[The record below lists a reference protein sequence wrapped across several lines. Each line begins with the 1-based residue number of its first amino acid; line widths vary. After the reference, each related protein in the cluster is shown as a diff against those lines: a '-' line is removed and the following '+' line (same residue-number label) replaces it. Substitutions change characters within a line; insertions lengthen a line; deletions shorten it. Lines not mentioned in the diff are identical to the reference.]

1 MGYYSRQD
9 PIHNN
14 DIINNGHDTT
24 APAAFKKHLME
35 LLFGIITPRPVPSY
49 SAGNVRAKKSL
60 CVGERERESERK
72 KNGEHYISR
81 SLLPTASHESI
92 CQIMRAEREKKDF
105 FKAG

>member
-1 MGYYSRQD
+1 MGYYSRLD

-49 SAGNVRAKKSL
+49 SAGKEQAKRKSVL
-60 CVGERERESERK
+60 EKEERGRKERK
-72 KNGEHYISR
+72 MENIIFLEACYQPPVMSQF
-81 SLLPTASHESI
+81 A
-92 CQIMRAEREKKDF
+92 Q
-105 FKAG
+105 

>member
-49 SAGNVRAKKSL
+49 SAGKEQAKRKSVL
-60 CVGERERESERK
+60 EKERERAKERK
-72 KNGEHYISR
+72 MENIIFLEACYQPPVMSQFG
-81 SLLPTASHESI
+81 
-92 CQIMRAEREKKDF
+92 Q
-105 FKAG
+105 

>member
-49 SAGNVRAKKSL
+49 SAGKEQAKGKSVL
-60 CVGERERESERK
+60 EKERERREERK
-72 KNGEHYISR
+72 MENIIFLEACYQPPVMSQF
-81 SLLPTASHESI
+81 A
-92 CQIMRAEREKKDF
+92 Q
-105 FKAG
+105 

>member
-49 SAGNVRAKKSL
+49 SAGKEQEKGKSVL
-60 CVGERERESERK
+60 EKEREREGK
-72 KNGEHYISR
+72 K
-81 SLLPTASHESI
+81 
-92 CQIMRAEREKKDF
+92 EKWRTLYS
-105 FKAG
+105 

>member
-49 SAGNVRAKKSL
+49 SAGKEQAKRKSVL
-60 CVGERERESERK
+60 EREREKEREGKKERK
-72 KNGEHYISR
+72 MENIIFLEACYQPPVMSQF
-81 SLLPTASHESI
+81 A
-92 CQIMRAEREKKDF
+92 Q
-105 FKAG
+105 

>member
-49 SAGNVRAKKSL
+49 SAGNAQAKKSL
-60 CVGERERESERK
+60 RWRKGERK
-72 KNGEHYISR
+72 K
-81 SLLPTASHESI
+81 
-92 CQIMRAEREKKDF
+92 EKWRTLF
-105 FKAG
+105 F